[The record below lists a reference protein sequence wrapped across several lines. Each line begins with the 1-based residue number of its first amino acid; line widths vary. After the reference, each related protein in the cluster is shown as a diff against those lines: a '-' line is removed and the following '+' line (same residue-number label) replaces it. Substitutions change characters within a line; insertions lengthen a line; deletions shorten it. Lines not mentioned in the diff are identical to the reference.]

1 MKNTCYIT
9 NVLIKVFLVFIMAV
23 VLFFI
28 GLMIGYGIIGD
39 GHPLEVLNPSIW
51 RHIFD
56 FIK

>member
-1 MKNTCYIT
+1 MKNTRYIT

-51 RHIFD
+51 HHSFD

>member
-1 MKNTCYIT
+1 MKNTRYIT
-9 NVLIKVFLVFIMAV
+9 NVLIKVFLVFIMSV

-51 RHIFD
+51 HHIFD

>member
-1 MKNTCYIT
+1 MKNTRYIT

-39 GHPLEVLNPSIW
+39 GHPLEVLNPYIW
-51 RHIFD
+51 HHIFN

>member
-1 MKNTCYIT
+1 M
-9 NVLIKVFLVFIMAV
+9 IKVFLVFIMAV

-51 RHIFD
+51 HHIFD